1 MSVVK
6 AKALVKMEVIQ
17 VGEYEF
23 TKQDIIGHGAF
34 AMVYKGRKRKNPS
47 QSVAVK
53 VVTKK
58 GIQKAS
64 EILVKEIK
72 ILRELTALHHTN
84 LVAMHDCMDSPAYVY
99 VVMEYCNGGDL
110 ADYLQANRLLSEGTI
125 RTFLRQLAEAMR
137 AIHAKGIVHRDLK
150 PQNIL
155 LTHNVMPPRT
165 PHPTEITLKIADF
178 GFARFLEEGNMA
190 VTLCGSPMYM
200 APEVIM
206 SLKYDAKADLW
217 SLGTIVYQCLTGK
230 APFQATTPHELKAF
244 YENSVDLQPKMPS
257 GTSPELC
264 NLLIGL
270 LRRNARERMPF
281 EVFFNHPF
289 LQRPRTTSITKT
301 NSNSAIP
308 TTSSLRAPV
317 SAPQPPP
324 PPHVAQPT
332 KKPQP
337 TSSAESSDTMWA
349 GAEDFVVVEADSG
362 SADGSHTSHGS
373 SASEAAPRP
382 RSLALVAPAPDASP
396 PALPAHPAHPQSRWL
411 CEQNPLSVASNVPR
425 SQPIDVLRSNHNR
438 NTTDIGSLS
447 PPTVPFT
454 MRTPPS
460 SRRRS
465 ASGSSP
471 PPSLWQVSPTNNS
484 PLRRS
489 GSSPPVSLAL
499 KASGESS
506 PKRGALPDALLR
518 GLKLHHDPPVYIPNL
533 QEETILAEEHSKVFS
548 QLNFVLMLAELLSDL
563 AVSCGA
569 PLAALMDASDERCN
583 ESVRLGLLVQ
593 AMQALAAGLRL
604 AAAHYRSR
612 TLQPTLQVRNVVSL
626 MNGKYKW
633 IVNESKRLHEAGV
646 TPAVCDKI
654 LYEHAIELCQMAAI
668 EELFGDVKECER
680 RYMSA
685 QVLLHSLVQR
695 HPLHP
700 HHRTTLSK
708 YRDAVQRRLN
718 CLKGPRKIMDVKL
731 EAGIS

>member
-6 AKALVKMEVIQ
+6 GKLVKMEVIQ

-125 RTFLRQLAEAMR
+125 RLFLRQLAEAMR

-155 LTHNVMPPRT
+155 LTHNVAPPRT
-165 PHPTEITLKIADF
+165 PHPSEITLKIADF

-244 YENSVDLQPKMPS
+244 YENSMDLQPKMPA

-270 LRRNARERMPF
+270 LRRSPRERMPF
-281 EVFFNHPF
+281 EAFFNHPF
-289 LQRPRTTSITKT
+289 HQRPRTTSY
-301 NSNSAIP
+301 
-308 TTSSLRAPV
+308 TTAAGAAPARTPPAPRAQ
-317 SAPQPPP
+317 QPPP
-324 PPHVAQPT
+324 QLLTLAANNT
-332 KKPQP
+332 KKP
-337 TSSAESSDTMWA
+337 TSSAESSDTTWA
-349 GAEDFVVVEADSG
+349 GEDDFVLVEADSG
-362 SADGSHTSHGS
+362 SGECSAS
-373 SASEAAPRP
+373 SGSEAAPRP
-382 RSLALVAPAPDASP
+382 RTLTLPAPPQQDPPQPAKHPTPSTASI
-396 PALPAHPAHPQSRWL
+396 Q
-411 CEQNPLSVASNVPR
+411 R
-425 SQPIDVLRSNHNR
+425 SQPITMLRSNHSR
-438 NTTDIGSLS
+438 NPTNPIGSLS
-447 PPTVPFT
+447 PPTFT
-454 MRTPPS
+454 MGTPLS
-460 SRRRS
+460 TRRRS

-489 GSSPPVSLAL
+489 GSSPPVPLAL
-499 KASGESS
+499 KGSGCGS
-506 PKRGALPDALLR
+506 PKRAATLPDALLR
-518 GLKLHHDPPVYIPNL
+518 GLKMHSAHDPPVYIPNL

-548 QLNFVLMLAELLSDL
+548 QLNFVLMLGELLADL

-569 PLAALMDASDERCN
+569 PLAALMDASDERSN

-604 AAAHYRSR
+604 AAAHYRER
-612 TLQPTLQVRNVVSL
+612 TLQPTPQVRNVVSL

-633 IVNESKRLHEAGV
+633 IVNESRRLHEAGV

-668 EELFGDVKECER
+668 EELFGDMKECER